1 MRTLAIRHVGFE
13 HLDLLE
19 GILEQRGHEI
29 RYLDMGVDRLDDID
43 PQADDLLVILGGPIG
58 VYERDAYPF
67 LDAEVDFTARRLAA
81 RKPTIGI
88 CLGCEIMAAALG
100 AEVYPGPAKEIGWK
114 PLQLTNPG
122 KFSLLGDIGG
132 ASVLHWHG
140 DTFDL
145 PHGAT
150 LLASTD
156 LVQNQA
162 FSVENFALALQFH
175 LEASLENLESWF
187 IGHTLEIS
195 TTDGIDV
202 QSLRADTAVAAPQLK
217 PGTRLAFGRWL
228 DDAGL

>member
-1 MRTLAIRHVGFE
+1 MRTLAIRHVAFE

-19 GILEQRGHEI
+19 NILEQRGHEI
-29 RYLDMGVDRLDDID
+29 RYLDMGVDQLDDID
-43 PQADDLLVILGGPIG
+43 PQADDLVVILGGPIG

-67 LDAEVDFTARRLAA
+67 LNAEVTFVRRRLTAQ
-81 RKPTIGI
+81 KPTIGI
-88 CLGCEIMAAALG
+88 CLGCQIIAVALG
-100 AEVYPGPAKEIGWK
+100 AKVYPGPVKEIGWK
-114 PLQLTNPG
+114 SLQLTNPG
-122 KFSLLGDIGG
+122 KFSPLGDISG

-162 FSVENFALALQFH
+162 FSIENYVLALQFH
-175 LEASLENLESWF
+175 LEASLGNLENWF

-195 TTDGIDV
+195 TTDKIDV
-202 QSLRADTAVAAPQLK
+202 QGLRADTAAAAPQLE
-217 PGTRLAFGRWL
+217 PRARLAFGRWL

>member
-43 PQADDLLVILGGPIG
+43 PQADDLVVILGGPIG

-67 LDAEVDFTARRLAA
+67 LNAEVAFTARRLSA

-88 CLGCEIMAAALG
+88 CLGCQIMAAALG
-100 AEVYPGPAKEIGWK
+100 TEVYPGPAKEIGWK

-132 ASVLHWHG
+132 APVLHWHG

-162 FSVENFALALQFH
+162 FSIGNYGLALQFH

-195 TTDGIDV
+195 TTDGINV
-202 QSLRADTAVAAPQLK
+202 QGLRADTAVAAPELE
-217 PGTRLAFGRWL
+217 PGARLAFGRWL
-228 DDAGL
+228 DDARL

>member
-1 MRTLAIRHVGFE
+1 
-13 HLDLLE
+13 
-19 GILEQRGHEI
+19 
-29 RYLDMGVDRLDDID
+29 
-43 PQADDLLVILGGPIG
+43 
-58 VYERDAYPF
+58 
-67 LDAEVDFTARRLAA
+67 
-81 RKPTIGI
+81 
-88 CLGCEIMAAALG
+88 MAAALG

-156 LVQNQA
+156 LVKNQA

-202 QSLRADTAVAAPQLK
+202 QSLRADTAVAAPQLE
-217 PGTRLAFGRWL
+217 PATRLAFGRWL

>member
-1 MRTLAIRHVGFE
+1 MRTLAIRHVAFE

-19 GILEQRGHEI
+19 DILERRGHEI
-29 RYLDMGVDRLDDID
+29 RYLDAGVDPLDDID
-43 PQADDLLVILGGPIG
+43 PQADDLVVILGGPISI
-58 VYERDAYPF
+58 YERDAYPF
-67 LDAEVDFTARRLAA
+67 LNAEVAFAARRLAA
-81 RKPTIGI
+81 RKPIIGI
-88 CLGCEIMAAALG
+88 CLGCQIMAAALG
-100 AEVYPGPAKEIGWK
+100 AEVYPSAAREIGWK

-122 KFSLLGDIGG
+122 KFSLLGDI
-132 ASVLHWHG
+132 AEAPVLHWHG

-145 PHGAT
+145 PHGTT

-162 FSVENFALALQFH
+162 FSIENYALALQFH

-195 TTDGIDV
+195 ITDGINV
-202 QSLRADTAVAAPQLK
+202 QNLRADTAAAAPQLE
-217 PGTRLAFGRWL
+217 PGARLAFGRWL

>member
-19 GILEQRGHEI
+19 DILEQRGHEI
-29 RYLDMGVDRLDDID
+29 RYLDMGIDPLDDID
-43 PQADDLLVILGGPIG
+43 PQADDLVVILGGPIS
-58 VYERDAYPF
+58 VYERDEYPF
-67 LDAEVDFTARRLAA
+67 LNAEVVFAARRLAA

-88 CLGCEIMAAALG
+88 CLGCQIMATALG
-100 AEVYPGPAKEIGWK
+100 ADVYPGSTKEIGWK

-122 KFSLLGDIGG
+122 KFSPLGDIAGT
-132 ASVLHWHG
+132 SVLHWHG

-150 LLASTD
+150 LLASTE
-156 LVQNQA
+156 LFQNQA
-162 FSVENFALALQFH
+162 FSIENYALALQFH
-175 LEASLENLESWF
+175 LEATLENLESWF

-195 TTDGIDV
+195 ITDGIDV
-202 QSLRADTAVAAPQLK
+202 QRLRADTAAAAPDLET
-217 PGTRLAFGRWL
+217 GARLAFGLWL